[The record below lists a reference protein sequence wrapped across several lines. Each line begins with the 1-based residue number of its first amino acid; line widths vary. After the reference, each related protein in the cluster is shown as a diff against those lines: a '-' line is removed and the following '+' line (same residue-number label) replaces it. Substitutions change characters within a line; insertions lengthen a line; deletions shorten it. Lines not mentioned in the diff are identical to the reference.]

1 MQYWTIKKKDMKT
14 ILKWEDMVVDDGRRK
29 PLKTFTIESL
39 GEIDQVAEDFI
50 KFVSESKNIQSNIFA
65 FYGKMGAGKTTFIK
79 ALCKALGVTDNV
91 NSPTFTIINE
101 YKSSKGYPVYHFD
114 FYRINKLQE
123 AFDIGTE
130 DYLAGDGIC
139 LIEWPEKIAEIL
151 PEDSIRVFITTN
163 PDLSRTITITTNP
176 DLSPTI

>member
-1 MQYWTIKKKDMKT
+1 MQYWTIKKKDMKNF
-14 ILKWEDMVVDDGRRK
+14 LKLEDVAVDDGRRR
-29 PLKTFTIESL
+29 PFKTFTIGNLE
-39 GEIDQVAEDFI
+39 EIDRVAEEFI
-50 KFVSESKNIQSNIFA
+50 RFISESDLQSNIFA

-79 ALCKALGVTDNV
+79 AICKALGVNDIV

-101 YKSSKGYPVYHFD
+101 YRSSRGFPIYHFD

-130 DYLAGDGIC
+130 DYFAGSGLC

-151 PEDSIRVFITTN
+151 PEDCIKVSITTN
-163 PDLSRTITITTNP
+163 PDLSRTIEI
-176 DLSPTI
+176 S